1 MARAHWS
8 EVLTPEERRTL
19 RALRSPERI
28 QGFLDTLPYH
38 DADTAYSPRLV
49 LRERTA
55 HCLEGAMLAA
65 LALRYHGEAPWILDL
80 EAEQDSDHVITVFR
94 RNGAWGAIASS
105 NYAGLRFRA
114 PVYRSLRE
122 LALSYF
128 ENYFNH
134 RRERTL
140 RTFSR
145 PVDLS
150 RFDSRG
156 WMTSERSVW
165 CVAEHLC
172 LIPHTRILTPAMERA
187 LSRVDARTYA
197 AAMVGSKPPRS

>member
-1 MARAHWS
+1 MD
-8 EVLTPEERRTL
+8 LTPEERRIL
-19 RALRSPERI
+19 RGLRTPEKI
-28 QGFLDTLPYH
+28 QAFLDTLPYH
-38 DADTAYSPRLV
+38 DADTAFSPRLV

-65 LALRYHGEAPWILDL
+65 LALRFQGEKPLILDL
-80 EAEQDSDHVITVFR
+80 EAEQDSDHVIAVYR
-94 RNGAWGAIASS
+94 RRGAWGAIASS
-105 NYAGLRFRA
+105 NFAGLRSRA
-114 PVYRSLRE
+114 PVYRNLRE

-134 RRERTL
+134 RRERSL

-150 RFDSRG
+150 RFDAQN
-156 WMTSERSVW
+156 WMTSERSIW

-187 LSRVDARTYA
+187 LTRVDARTYA
-197 AAMVGSKPPRS
+197 AAMVGAKRPRS

>member
-1 MARAHWS
+1 MD
-8 EVLTPEERRTL
+8 LTPEERRIL
-19 RALRSPERI
+19 RGLRTPEKI
-28 QGFLDTLPYH
+28 QAFLDTLPYH
-38 DADTAYSPRLV
+38 DADTAFSPRLV

-65 LALRYHGEAPWILDL
+65 LALRFQGEKPLILDL
-80 EAEQDSDHVITVFR
+80 EAEQDSDHVIAVYR
-94 RNGAWGAIASS
+94 RRGAWGAIASS
-105 NYAGLRFRA
+105 NYAGLRSRA
-114 PVYRSLRE
+114 PVYRNLRE

-134 RRERTL
+134 RRERSL

-150 RFDSRG
+150 RFDAQN
-156 WMTSERSVW
+156 WMTSERSIW

-187 LSRVDARTYA
+187 LTRVDARTYA
-197 AAMVGSKPPRS
+197 AAMVGAKRPRS

>member
-1 MARAHWS
+1 MD
-8 EVLTPEERRTL
+8 LTPEERRIL
-19 RALRSPERI
+19 RGLRTPEKI
-28 QGFLDTLPYH
+28 QAFLDTLPYH
-38 DADTAYSPRLV
+38 DADTAFSPRLV

-65 LALRYHGEAPWILDL
+65 LALRFQGEKPLILDL
-80 EAEQDSDHVITVFR
+80 EAEQDSDHVIAVYR
-94 RNGAWGAIASS
+94 RRGAWGAIASS
-105 NYAGLRFRA
+105 NYAGLRSRA
-114 PVYRSLRE
+114 PVYRNLRE

-134 RRERTL
+134 RRERSL

-150 RFDSRG
+150 RFDAQN

-187 LSRVDARTYA
+187 LTRVDARTYA
-197 AAMVGSKPPRS
+197 AAMVGAKRPRS

>member
-1 MARAHWS
+1 MD
-8 EVLTPEERRTL
+8 LTPEERRIL
-19 RALRSPERI
+19 RGLRTPEKI
-28 QGFLDTLPYH
+28 QAFLDTLPYH
-38 DADTAYSPRLV
+38 DADTAFSPRLV

-65 LALRYHGEAPWILDL
+65 LALRFQGEKPLILDL
-80 EAEQDSDHVITVFR
+80 EAEQDSDHVIAVYR
-94 RNGAWGAIASS
+94 RRGAWGAIASS
-105 NYAGLRFRA
+105 NFAGLRSRA
-114 PVYRSLRE
+114 PVYRNLRE

-134 RRERTL
+134 RRERSL

-150 RFDSRG
+150 RFDAQN

-187 LSRVDARTYA
+187 LTRVDARTYA
-197 AAMVGSKPPRS
+197 AAMVGAKRPRS

>member
-1 MARAHWS
+1 MD
-8 EVLTPEERRTL
+8 LTPEERRIL
-19 RALRSPERI
+19 RGLRTPEKI
-28 QGFLDTLPYH
+28 QAFLDTLPYH
-38 DADTAYSPRLV
+38 DADTAFSPRLV

-65 LALRYHGEAPWILDL
+65 LALRFQGEKPLILDL
-80 EAEQDSDHVITVFR
+80 EAEQDSDHVIAVYR
-94 RNGAWGAIASS
+94 RRGAWGAIASS
-105 NYAGLRFRA
+105 NFAGLRSRA
-114 PVYRSLRE
+114 PVYRNLRE

-134 RRERTL
+134 RRERSL

-150 RFDSRG
+150 RFDAQE

-187 LSRVDARTYA
+187 LTRVDARTYA
-197 AAMVGSKPPRS
+197 AAMVGAKRPRS